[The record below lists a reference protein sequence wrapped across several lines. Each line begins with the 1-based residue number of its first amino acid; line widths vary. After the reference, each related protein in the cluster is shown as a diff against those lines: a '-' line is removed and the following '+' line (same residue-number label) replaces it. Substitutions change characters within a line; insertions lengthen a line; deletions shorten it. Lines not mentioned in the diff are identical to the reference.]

1 MAGRGAAVA
10 AMAVLIASASPTVAE
25 QGDTEI
31 GFRLL
36 GIAASAKTDAEI
48 ADTGSTPELSSNIG
62 AEASWTVWPLDWLAV
77 ELSLGV
83 SAHPLTASG
92 GELSAAD
99 GGTLWRLPVSAVAQ
113 YRIPVYGPFDPYV
126 GLGLS
131 FNVAKLRPS
140 TAYDERFSN
149 IGFSDDVGI
158 VVQAGVDY
166 LLDERWSANLDL
178 RYMAMRTDAVFTDR
192 SSGATSEVG
201 FALDPWVIGLGFRY
215 RY

>member
-1 MAGRGAAVA
+1 MVRCGVAVVALAA
-10 AMAVLIASASPTVAE
+10 LIAAPSPTAAE

-36 GIAASAKTDAEI
+36 GISAGATADGEI
-48 ADTGSTPELSSNIG
+48 GDTGSTPKLSSNLG
-62 AEASWTVWPLDWLAV
+62 AEASWVLWPLDWLAV

-83 SAHPLTASG
+83 SAHPLAASS
-92 GELSAAD
+92 GELSAVD

-113 YRIPVYGPFDPYV
+113 YRIAVYGPFDPYV

-131 FNVAKLRPS
+131 YNVTVLRPS
-140 TAYDERFSN
+140 SAYDERFSD
-149 IGFSDDVGI
+149 IGFSDDVGV

-166 LLDERWSANLDL
+166 VLDERWSANFDL
-178 RYMAMRTDAVFTDR
+178 RLMAMDTDAVFT
-192 SSGATSEVG
+192 GADGAASEAG
-201 FALDPWVIGLGFRY
+201 FALDPWVVGLGFRY